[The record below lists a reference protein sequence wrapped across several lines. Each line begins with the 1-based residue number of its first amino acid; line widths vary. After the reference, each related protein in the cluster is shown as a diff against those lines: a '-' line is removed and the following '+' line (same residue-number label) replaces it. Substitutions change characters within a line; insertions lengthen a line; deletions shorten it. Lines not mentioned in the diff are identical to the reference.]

1 MFGQHII
8 YITDRNDKEKKAK
21 ASHILVKYKVSDA
34 TINEAVKEA
43 EGEAAKIS
51 SGEITFADLPKDRY
65 NGGTLIENISESG
78 YIPGVGFNE
87 ELAKAVYKAPLNK
100 VEVKREGDNV
110 FMFQKQGKINL
121 KQQNFQK

>member
-1 MFGQHII
+1 M
-8 YITDRNDKEKKAK
+8 
-21 ASHILVKYKVSDA
+21 
-34 TINEAVKEA
+34 
-43 EGEAAKIS
+43 
-51 SGEITFADLPKDRY
+51 PKDRY

-110 FMFQKQGKINL
+110 FMFQKTRENQFKAAEFSEVKDRVREEYVNQEAFAVLENIL
-121 KQQNFQK
+121 KK